1 MTFTVPEL
9 IKYFIALMAL
19 INPIEG
25 MAVYLSMSSS
35 IDKKERA
42 AFIRR
47 ATVAVFIIL
56 AVSLLI
62 GGLVLSL
69 FGVSV
74 AAFQLAGGI
83 LLFLIALQMALP
95 GSSSAGSALEGG
107 PNAAIVPLALPILVG
122 PGVIASAILY
132 GTYCHNAED
141 YLVMTAM
148 MFVAALLVFIGLKIA
163 DRVGGK
169 LSPVTIEISTRL
181 FGLIVAA
188 IAMEMVVK
196 ALLQLFPGLE
206 K

>member
-35 IDKKERA
+35 INKNDRA
-42 AFIRR
+42 GFIRR
-47 ATVAVFIIL
+47 ASVAVFIIL

-95 GSSSAGSALEGG
+95 GSSSNDTALEGG

-132 GTYCHNAED
+132 GTYCHNPAD
-141 YLVMTAM
+141 YSVMTLM
-148 MFVAALLVFIGLKIA
+148 MFAAALLVFIGLKIA

-181 FGLIVAA
+181 CGLIVAA
-188 IAMEMVVK
+188 IAMEMMVK
-196 ALLQLFPGLE
+196 ALLELFPGLG